1 MSSPRSLLPS
11 FLFFLLYRAQLR
23 IKQEMVNDEMRTKSS
38 VLAITELD
46 YVQENAK
53 LLDAINKY

>member
-1 MSSPRSLLPS
+1 MFCYES
-11 FLFFLLYRAQLR
+11 QLR

-46 YVQENAK
+46 YVQENQK

>member
-1 MSSPRSLLPS
+1 
-11 FLFFLLYRAQLR
+11 
-23 IKQEMVNDEMRTKSS
+23 MVNDEMRTKSS